1 MKFKLIITIIA
12 IIVMI
17 YQAQGQDLKNNFSLS
32 LLTYQSSNAQW
43 SGFQNINQYPNTR
56 NYYILT
62 KDINNDTYPDII
74 TANVYTSNSNSFGIR
89 INDGTGHFHNEVLI
103 PIRSGY
109 TVWDFADLD
118 KDGWTDMLTSYYWD
132 NGIRVYMGSSFESF
146 AEGPLIPTATHGW
159 ISKIYDT
166 DNDGNLDLVSI
177 SHGSGNPVRL
187 HIFKGKGDGTFF
199 PKVTYESQYATARNL
214 NIKDINQDGFP
225 DCVLAGSFNKIP
237 VFIQNPDHSFTS
249 GEIPVEH
256 GESLDNAIGDI
267 NNDGIPDLVYGS
279 GNFVTEGSSDTI
291 RITLGKGN
299 GVFKPS
305 YTTPGLSS
313 IVNPIYVRLADL
325 DQDRSLDVVTFDFQ
339 TKNLYYF
346 LGNGDSTFAAPVK
359 LTTNDTINK
368 FEVRDVNLDGFP
380 DIITVNKNLTL
391 SVILN
396 KGETTNI
403 EVESLNSMI
412 KVYPNPFNEFVT
424 IELSLPVSAFVK
436 IDVLDVYGRK
446 IDELVNKKLVNQ
458 TYRYRWHSNVL
469 PGIYL
474 LSVAINGKQITYKL
488 INY

>member
-1 MKFKLIITIIA
+1 MH
-12 IIVMI
+12 
-17 YQAQGQDLKNNFSLS
+17 
-32 LLTYQSSNAQW
+32 QSSIAQW
-43 SGFQNINQYPNTR
+43 SGFQNITQYPGTR
-56 NYYILT
+56 NYYVLM

-89 INDGTGHFHNEVLI
+89 INDRTGHFLDEVII

-118 KDGWTDMLTSYYWD
+118 KDGLSDVLTSYYWD

-146 AEGPLIPTATHGW
+146 NEGAILPTATHGW
-159 ISKIYDT
+159 VSKIYDT

-199 PKVTYESQYATARNL
+199 PKVTYESQFTTARNL
-214 NIKDINQDGFP
+214 NIKDINQDGLP
-225 DCVLAGSFNKIP
+225 DIVLAGSFNKIP

-256 GESLDNAIGDI
+256 GESFDNAIGDV
-267 NNDGIPDLVYGS
+267 NNDGIPDIVYGA
-279 GNFVTEGSSDTI
+279 GEFVTKGSTDTI
-291 RITLGKGN
+291 RITLGVGN

-305 YTTPGLSS
+305 FTTSGLAS
-313 IVNPIYVRLADL
+313 ITNPIYVRLADL
-325 DQDRSLDVVTFDFQ
+325 NLDRNLDIITFDFQ
-339 TKNLYYF
+339 TKNMYYF
-346 LGNGDSTFAAPVK
+346 LGNRDSTFAAPVE

-368 FEVRDVNLDGFP
+368 FEVSDVNLDGFP
-380 DIITVNKNLTL
+380 DIITVNKNSTL

-403 EVESLNSMI
+403 DEESLNSMLM
-412 KVYPNPFNEFVT
+412 VYPNPFNDFVN
-424 IELSLPVSAFVK
+424 IELSLPVSAFVE
-436 IDVLDVYGRK
+436 IDILDVYGRK
-446 IDELVNKKLVNQ
+446 IDELVNEKLVNQ

-474 LSVAINGKQITYKL
+474 LSVAINEKHLTHKL

>member
-1 MKFKLIITIIA
+1 MYRQLTDKTKFIFICNVL
-12 IIVMI
+12 
-17 YQAQGQDLKNNFSLS
+17 L

-43 SGFQNINQYPNTR
+43 SGFHNINQYPSTK
-56 NYYILT
+56 NYYVLT

-74 TANVYTSNSNSFGIR
+74 TANVFTSNSSSFGVSL
-89 INDGTGHFHNEVLI
+89 NDGTGHFHKELI
-103 PIRSGY
+103 ITIRSGY

-118 KDGWTDMLTSYYWD
+118 KDGLTDMLTSYYWD
-132 NGIRVYMGSSFESF
+132 NGIRVYMGSSLESF
-146 AEGPLIPTATHGW
+146 TEGPLVPTATHGW

-166 DNDGNLDLVSI
+166 DSDGNLDLVSV

-187 HIFKGKGDGTFF
+187 HVFKGKGDGTFS
-199 PKVTYESQYATARNL
+199 PKLTCESQFTTARNL
-214 NIKDINQDGFP
+214 NIKDINQDGLP
-225 DCVLAGSFNKIP
+225 DIVLAGSFTKIP

-256 GESLDNAIGDI
+256 GESFDNAIGDI
-267 NNDGIPDLVYGS
+267 NNDGIPDIVYGA
-279 GNFVTEGSSDTI
+279 GEFVTEGSTDTI
-291 RITLGKGN
+291 RITLGNGS

-305 YTTPGLSS
+305 FTTPELSL
-313 IVNPIYVRLADL
+313 ITNPVYVRLADL
-325 DQDRSLDVVTFDFQ
+325 NHDSNLDIITFDYL

-346 LGNGDSTFAAPVK
+346 LGNGDSTFAFPVE

-368 FEVRDVNLDGFP
+368 FEVSDVNLDGFP
-380 DIITVNKNLTL
+380 DIITVNKNSTL

-403 EVESLNSMI
+403 DEESLNLML
-412 KVYPNPFNEFVT
+412 KVYPNPFDKFVN

-446 IDELVNKKLVNQ
+446 IRELVNEKLVNQ
-458 TYRYRWHSNVL
+458 TYRYRWYSNDL

-474 LSVAINGKQITYKL
+474 LRVTVNEKHITYKL